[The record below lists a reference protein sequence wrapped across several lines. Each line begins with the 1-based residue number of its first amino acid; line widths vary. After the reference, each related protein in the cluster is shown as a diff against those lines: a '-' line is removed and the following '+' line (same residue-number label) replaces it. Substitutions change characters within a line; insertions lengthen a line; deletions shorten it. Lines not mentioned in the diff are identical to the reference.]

1 MLTLVLGPDWVEN
14 RAYILREVARNVAE
28 KKEGQILIVPE
39 LISHEMERRLC
50 AAAGD
55 TTSRFA
61 EVLPFTRLARRVA
74 DAVGHAAQE
83 CLDNGGR
90 VVAMASAVRQL
101 HSKLKAYAAIETKP
115 EFLTGLL
122 ETVNEFKQ
130 CCITA
135 GDLKKASENAT
146 GSLAQKLEEL
156 ALILECYDAICEHG
170 KKDPADQMTW
180 LLGELEDS
188 SFAQNRVFYIDGF
201 PDFTRQH
208 MEIIAHFI
216 RNAPD
221 VIISLTCDTP
231 GSELLAFEK
240 AGETVTELIR
250 IAKQAGIEV
259 NICRTTPR
267 ENQLTGLCRLAFQG
281 DLSAAQKTD
290 ALFAYRSDSVYQE
303 CLVVAEQIRHLVEDG
318 ARYRQIG
325 VVCADMPAYRNVLEM
340 VFDRCHIPA
349 YLSGTEEISDKAVI
363 GSVFTALEA
372 ALGGFEQRDVI
383 RYLRSLLSPLGS
395 DISDKLENYAIVWS
409 VDGSGWTKPWC
420 NHPKGL
426 GAKWTEHYKERLEE
440 LEAARK
446 TLIDPLVALRD
457 GLRAANNLG
466 EQVVAL
472 YSFFKEIHLD
482 KQLARLASQ
491 FDASGDNRN
500 AQILN
505 QLWDILI
512 GALEQLHDIL
522 GGVQWDPDIFSRL
535 LKLLLSQYDVGTI
548 PPVLDSVTVGSVNAM
563 QCQKTQ
569 YLFVIGALEGNLP
582 SYGSTNGVLS
592 DQERCSLREMGVPVS
607 GGAVDGIKAEFAEI
621 YGALC
626 GAERR
631 ITITCPSGQ
640 SSFIYRRLAQLAGG
654 EQRMTADLGLAWSD
668 TLEAGAWLVYNG
680 DEEMAAHVGVLDDYK
695 KIREHANYDI
705 GSVSRENIY
714 ALYGDKLTMSAS
726 QIDKQAQCRLAYF
739 LRYGLHAE
747 ERKSASVDPAE
758 FGTYV
763 HAVLE
768 NTARKIVS
776 LGGFQKVTLEETLKI
791 AADFSADYAKE
802 YFAQL
807 DTSRAMYLFER
818 NGYEL
823 EMIVTELWTEMQAS
837 KFMPVGFEV
846 GFGEQLELP
855 AIPFSGQYMEAQ
867 LRGFVDRVD
876 TWSFD
881 GKDYFRVVDYK
892 TGKKDFDY
900 CDVYNGLG
908 LQMLLYLYALE
919 QKACQLIGENP
930 YAAGVQYFPAR
941 APLFTAEGRLSAEEA
956 DAERVKLWKRKG
968 LLLDNDIV
976 LNAMATLETENRMP
990 YTRKKDGTIS
1000 GELANKD
1007 QLDALKQY
1015 IFKLLGRMVDE
1026 IASGCVK
1033 PNPYTRGTSHNACS
1047 YCPYGSIC
1055 HKTKVEGRR
1064 NYKAM
1069 TAQRFW
1075 EEIEKEVTENG

>member
-14 RAYILREVARNVAE
+14 RACILRKIARNVAE
-28 KKEGQILIVPE
+28 KNEGQILIVPE

-50 AAAGD
+50 AVAGD

-90 VVAMASAVRQL
+90 IVAMASAVRQL
-101 HSKLKAYAAIETKP
+101 HSKLKAYAAVETKP

-122 ETVNEFKQ
+122 DTVNEFKQ
-130 CCITA
+130 CCITSN
-135 GDLKKASENAT
+135 DLKNASKNTT

-170 KKDPADQMTW
+170 KKDPADQMSW

-188 SFAQNRVFYIDGF
+188 SFAQKKAFYIDGF

-221 VIISLTCDTP
+221 VIISLTCDAP

-240 AGETVTELIR
+240 SGATANELIR
-250 IAKQAGIEV
+250 IAKQAGIEI
-259 NICRTTPR
+259 NICHVAPR
-267 ENQLTGLCRLAFQG
+267 ENRLISSCQLAFQG
-281 DLSAAQKTD
+281 DISAVQQIEN
-290 ALFAYRSDSVYQE
+290 LFAFRAESVYQE
-303 CLVVAEQIRHLVEDG
+303 CLVVAEQIRRLVEDG
-318 ARYRQIG
+318 VRYRQIG
-325 VVCADMPAYRNVLEM
+325 VVCADMSCYRNILEM
-340 VFDRCHIPA
+340 VFERCHIPA

-363 GSVFTALEA
+363 GSVLSALDA

-383 RYLRSLLSPLGS
+383 RYLRSLLSPLSS
-395 DISDKLENYAIVWS
+395 DISDKLENYAIIWS
-409 VDGSGWTKPWC
+409 VDGSGWTRTWC

-426 GAKWTEHYKERLEE
+426 GAKWTDRSKERLEE

-446 TLIDPLVALRD
+446 ILIDPLVNLRS
-457 GLRAANNLG
+457 GMREASTVG

-472 YSFFKEIHLD
+472 YSFLNEIHLD
-482 KQLARLASQ
+482 EQLAKLASR
-491 FDASGDNRN
+491 FDAAGDSRN

-522 GGVQWDPDIFSRL
+522 GSAQWDADVFTRL

-563 QCQKTQ
+563 QCQRTQ
-569 YLFVIGALEGNLP
+569 YLFVMGALEGNLP
-582 SYGSTNGVLS
+582 GYGSINGVLS
-592 DQERCSLREMGVPVS
+592 DQERHSLREMGVPVS

-626 GAERR
+626 GAEKR
-631 ITITCPSGQ
+631 ITITYPSGQ

-654 EQRMTADLGLAWSD
+654 EQNAIADIGMSWSD
-668 TLEAGAWLVYNG
+668 SLEAGAWLVYNG
-680 DEEMAAHVGVLDDYK
+680 TEEMAAQVGVLEDYK
-695 KIREHANYDI
+695 IIRSHADYDM
-705 GSVSRENIY
+705 GSVSRENIH

-739 LRYGLHAE
+739 LRYGIHAE

-768 NTARKIVS
+768 NTAKKIVS
-776 LGGFQKVTLEETLKI
+776 LGGFQAVSLDETLKI
-791 AADFSADYAKE
+791 AADFSAEYAKE

-818 NGYEL
+818 NSNEL
-823 EMIVTELWTEMQAS
+823 EMIVTELWTEMRAS

-855 AIPFSGQYMEAQ
+855 PILFSGQSMKAQ

-876 TWSFD
+876 TWSCN
-881 GKDYFRVVDYK
+881 GNDYFRVVDYK

-900 CDVYNGLG
+900 CDIYNGLG

-919 QKACQLIGENP
+919 SKASQLIGENP

-941 APLFTAEGRLSAEEA
+941 APLFTTEGRLTDEEA
-956 DAERVKLWKRKG
+956 DEERVRLWKRKG
-968 LLLDNDIV
+968 LLLNNDIV
-976 LNAMATLETENRMP
+976 LDAMSTAETENRMP

-1000 GELANKD
+1000 GELASKS
-1007 QLDALKQY
+1007 QLDILKRY

-1033 PNPYTRGTSHNACS
+1033 PNPYTRGTSHNACA
-1047 YCPYGSIC
+1047 YCPYGSVC
-1055 HKTKVEGRR
+1055 HKTTVDGRR

-1075 EEIEKEVTENG
+1075 EEIEKEVTGNG